1 VNADGQPSDDAT
13 GDDDE
18 DGVTFDPTTPLL
30 AGRKFN
36 VTVTTQ
42 GIVDQVVSYGV
53 LDAWID
59 WNQNGSWNDAGEHI
73 ITNAILTPSVL
84 DSAGAIAFTNLSIP
98 GTALVGDTYARFRL
112 STTGG
117 QLPTGEAPAGEV
129 EDYLVTLQQNPW
141 QNPVI
146 HCDVNNDGGVSPMD
160 VLLVINYINAHPGA
174 PTLLPTSRPNDM
186 PYLDVNGDGYV
197 TAADVL
203 AVINYV
209 NQQNSQQGNG
219 EGEAASLPLAGV
231 DRAQAGRSSQNRLD
245 DILRPA
251 EDWSEIIVDI
261 EREQRRSRTRDA
273 FFAELGLS

>member
-1 VNADGQPSDDAT
+1 
-13 GDDDE
+13 
-18 DGVTFDPTTPLL
+18 
-30 AGRKFN
+30 
-36 VTVTTQ
+36 
-42 GIVDQVVSYGV
+42 
-53 LDAWID
+53 
-59 WNQNGSWNDAGEHI
+59 
-73 ITNAILTPSVL
+73 
-84 DSAGAIAFTNLSIP
+84 
-98 GTALVGDTYARFRL
+98 L

-209 NQQNSQQGNG
+209 NQQNSQSGSG
-219 EGEAASLPLAGV
+219 EGEAASLSAAASQKQT
-231 DRAQAGRSSQNRLD
+231 RTSSQSHLD